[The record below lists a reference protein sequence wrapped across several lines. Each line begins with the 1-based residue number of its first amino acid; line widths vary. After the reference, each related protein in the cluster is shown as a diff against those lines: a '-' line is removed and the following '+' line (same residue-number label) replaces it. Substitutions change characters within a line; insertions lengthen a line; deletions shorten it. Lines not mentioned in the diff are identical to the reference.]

1 MERVL
6 SIFQGCWREYVNH
19 VHYQIH
25 HLPSFQAKSVFS
37 WGHLALRV
45 ALSCTQWL
53 MPETCASYLLPS
65 LSTTTFYILPAVR
78 GCWLCLSVS
87 GLHLSLHP
95 SDNALVQAIVLSSLG
110 DSSSSPIGFPD
121 SNLAPDQFFLVLSV
135 ARIIFSNWKLYQVLP
150 WCQVHS

>member
-1 MERVL
+1 
-6 SIFQGCWREYVNH
+6 
-19 VHYQIH
+19 
-25 HLPSFQAKSVFS
+25 
-37 WGHLALRV
+37 
-45 ALSCTQWL
+45 

-121 SNLAPDQFFLVLSV
+121 SNLAPDQFFFGLKCGQNNLFKLEIVSGSSLVSSPLIAPQDSPGK
-135 ARIIFSNWKLYQVLP
+135 AQN
-150 WCQVHS
+150 H